1 MKFERE
7 FNFPNALT
15 VIRVIIVP
23 FFIYFLFQDGLV
35 YRVTA
40 FIFFV
45 GASLT
50 DLVDGYL
57 ARKWNQETEFGKFL
71 DPLADKILVIGCF
84 VTFILLDEQIE
95 LWMVLL
101 IIMRDMLIT
110 TLRFIAI
117 RQGKSVR
124 TTMMGKVKTTFQMTA
139 IMIIL
144 VFFMLLSIKERNT
157 INLAFETGRSA
168 GKTAF
173 EIAND
178 NMMIFI
184 DLMNSGIQLTLPR
197 FIFQLATFLPYYV
210 MIFTTFVT
218 VLSGLRYLATNIE
231 LLNPKAIQQIFFRK
245 K

>member
-7 FNFPNALT
+7 INFPNALT
-15 VIRVIIVP
+15 VIRVLIVP
-23 FFIYFLFQDGLV
+23 FFIYFLFQDDLI
-35 YRVTA
+35 YRITA
-40 FIFFV
+40 FVFFV
-45 GASLT
+45 AASLT

-57 ARKWNQETEFGKFL
+57 ARKWNQETELGKFL
-71 DPLADKILVIGCF
+71 DPLADKILVVGCF

-101 IIMRDMLIT
+101 IILRDMLLT

-139 IMIIL
+139 IIIIL
-144 VFFMLLSIKERNT
+144 IFFMLLSIKERNA
-157 INLAFETGRSA
+157 INLAFESGRAS

-173 EIAND
+173 EIANGNW
-178 NMMIFI
+178 NMFI
-184 DLMNSGIQLTLPR
+184 YEMNSGIHLSLSQ

-210 MIFTTFVT
+210 MLFTTFIT

-231 LLNPKAIQQIFFRK
+231 LLKPKALYQIFSGK